1 MDLPSIDLNLLVA
14 LNALLRERNVTRA
27 GESIGLSQPAM
38 SASLGRLR
46 RHFGDEL
53 LTRNGQR
60 YVLTPLAAALVEQ
73 TDVALRYVGRTFA
86 ARPVFDAETSDREFT
101 ILMSDYALTVLGEPL
116 LRLLEERA
124 PDVQLRIRP
133 NDRLA
138 VDEAHATLRAYDFM
152 VLPRGYL
159 ADLRSAD
166 LFRDRWVCVV
176 GDQNSVVGDE
186 LTVEHLGRLRW
197 IMTYDAPTQYTPVDK
212 HLRLVGIDRHADVV
226 IESFLAL
233 PFLLASTQRAGVLQ
247 ERAARKLAASG
258 GLRILELPS
267 SPPDLVEALWW
278 HPSREGDPGHRWL
291 QQLFVEAAETL
302 SVLPFDRAVAPDAG
316 DSPGA
321 SQEI

>member
-53 LTRNGQR
+53 LTRSGQR
-60 YVLTPLAAALVEQ
+60 YVLTPLAASLVDQ

-86 ARPVFDAETSDREFT
+86 ARPVFDAGTSDREFT
-101 ILMSDYALTVLGEPL
+101 ILMSDYALTVLGQPL
-116 LRLLEERA
+116 LQLLETRA

-133 NDRLA
+133 NDRVA
-138 VDEAHATLRAYDFM
+138 VDEAHATLRASDFM

-159 ADLRSAD
+159 SDLRSAD
-166 LFRDRWVCVV
+166 LFGDRWVCVV
-176 GDQNSVVGDE
+176 ADDNPQVGDE
-186 LTVEHLGRLRW
+186 LTLADLAGLRW
-197 IMTYDAPTQYTPVDK
+197 IMTYDAPTQYTPADK
-212 HLRLVGIDRHADVV
+212 HLTLAGIDRRADVV
-226 IESFLAL
+226 IESFLAI
-233 PFLLASTQRAGVLQ
+233 PFLLAGTSRAAMLQQRAA
-247 ERAARKLAASG
+247 EKLASSG
-258 GLRILELPS
+258 RLRILELPS

-291 QQLFVEAAETL
+291 QLLFAEAAASLPAPSL
-302 SVLPFDRAVAPDAG
+302 SVTG
-316 DSPGA
+316 SSG
-321 SQEI
+321 